1 MRDFMRRCALV
12 IAACSIAATNVLA
25 ADVTPDPPLG
35 AWRTTNDCFLAAF
48 ILSDGGRTLAA
59 YMSGEKDDK
68 AGWSWDGATLTI
80 TSPTFDKDS
89 FSGRLVGER
98 LEADYVWHDLDKDE
112 LHKQAC
118 AFERFS
124 PFGL

>member
-1 MRDFMRRCALV
+1 MRGFVRLCALALAMCG
-12 IAACSIAATNVLA
+12 AAASSASAAA
-25 ADVTPDPPLG
+25 PPEAPLG

-48 ILSDGGRTLAA
+48 ILSEGGRTLTA

-68 AGWSWDGATLTI
+68 AAWSWDGATLTI
-80 TSPTFDKDS
+80 MSPTFDKDS
-89 FSGRLVGER
+89 FKGRLAGEH
-98 LEADYVWHDLDKDE
+98 LEVDYVWHDLDKDE